1 METQKLI
8 LTYLEKSFQII
19 STKTKLTN
27 LLVSVILLF
36 VNEYYKKTNKS
47 EKNTTNTNKNKWEMK
62 LNAPTL
68 PKRLLIV

>member
-36 VNEYYKKTNKS
+36 VNEYYKKANKS
-47 EKNTTNTNKNKWEMK
+47 EKKPQQIQIKINEK
-62 LNAPTL
+62 
-68 PKRLLIV
+68 

>member
-47 EKNTTNTNKNKWEMK
+47 EKKHNKYK
-62 LNAPTL
+62 
-68 PKRLLIV
+68 

>member
-47 EKNTTNTNKNKWEMK
+47 EKNTTNTNKNK
-62 LNAPTL
+62 
-68 PKRLLIV
+68 